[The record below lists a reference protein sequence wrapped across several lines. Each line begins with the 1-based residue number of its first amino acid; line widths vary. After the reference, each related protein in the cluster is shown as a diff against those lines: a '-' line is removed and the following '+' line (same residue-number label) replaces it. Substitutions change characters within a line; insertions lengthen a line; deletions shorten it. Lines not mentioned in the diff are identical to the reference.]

1 MIPRSKVICSSVR
14 TSRTRHAVRHALT
27 ALVALSVAMLPSR
40 GIVAQSAATPQAMTL
55 DEAVRF
61 ALEHHPGL
69 DGATARAAAARA
81 AREAAEAS
89 HLPSLDVEA
98 QIVRATGNVV
108 AGSTFPMAGVPGI
121 SGPVGTTSLNGGA
134 WGATTALVSAM
145 PLTGFVRANRI
156 TSARTATESAARE
169 GVAVARLDVA
179 FDAASAY
186 LRVLAASATLRAAQA
201 GVRRAETLRST
212 TDALVTQQLR
222 PGADLSRAGAEL
234 ATAQRDVA
242 SAARD
247 RDVAEAAL
255 AVALGSAAPVSVRDS
270 VLLPND
276 SPIGTSLATE
286 HPLVLEAKD
295 AAVAAAREQSV
306 AELAW
311 WPRIDLLGAFWARG
325 SATPVNG
332 VVGSTMGNGLNPA
345 VSNWA
350 VGLMASWP
358 ILGFPSISAQVRGA
372 EANAKVAAAE
382 ERAAENAIASARRVA
397 AADVAGA
404 MAISRQSRVAL
415 ETARVAL
422 DQAMARYGAGLST
435 VTDAADAQRLLVRAE
450 AADAVALIGVTAARL
465 SMARASG
472 DLTSLLAELHTGSV
486 R

>member
-1 MIPRSKVICSSVR
+1 MS
-14 TSRTRHAVRHALT
+14 TRHIAVAIAGLWAAAL
-27 ALVALSVAMLPSR
+27 APRDSR
-40 GIVAQSAATPQAMTL
+40 AQSAAPAPAMTL

-61 ALEHHPGL
+61 ALEHHPAL
-69 DGATARAAAARA
+69 EAASARASAASA
-81 AREAAEAS
+81 ARELAEAS
-89 HLPSLDVEA
+89 RLPSLDVEA

-108 AGSTFPMAGVPGI
+108 AGSTFPMSGVPGI

-134 WGATTALVSAM
+134 WGATTALVTAM
-145 PLTGFVRANRI
+145 PLTGFVRANRV
-156 TSARTATESAARE
+156 TSARSATERAAKE

-186 LRVLAASATLRAAQA
+186 LRVVAASATLRAAEA

-222 PGADLSRAGAEL
+222 PGADLARARAEL
-234 ATAQRDVA
+234 ATAERDVA

-255 AVALGSAAPVSVRDS
+255 AAALGSATPVTVRDS
-270 VLLPND
+270 VVLPND
-276 SPIGTSLATE
+276 APLATTPPAE
-286 HPLVLEAKD
+286 HPLVLEARD
-295 AAVAAAREQSV
+295 AASAALREKSV
-306 AELAW
+306 VELAW
-311 WPRIDLLGAFWARG
+311 WPHVDVVGAYWARG

-332 VVGSTMGNGLNPA
+332 VVASTMGNGLNPA

-358 ILGFPSISAQVRGA
+358 ILGFASISAQVRGA
-372 EANAKVAAAE
+372 EANATAAAAE
-382 ERAAENAIASARRVA
+382 EKAAENAIASARRVA
-397 AADVAGA
+397 AADAAGA
-404 MAISRQSRVAL
+404 MAIARQSRVAL

-435 VTDAADAQRLLVRAE
+435 VTDAADAQRLLARAE

-465 SMARASG
+465 SIARASG
-472 DLTSLLAELHTGSV
+472 DLPSLLAELRAGSA